1 MATTEALIVSL
12 QKSGKDSPWRMTMLV
27 QGKVLT
33 ATNVGAG
40 GQTPVGPRLSSVL
53 KFLETGIKGYPF
65 QYGMNMIADPTRR
78 LVAVRYLNDET
89 IANIETT
96 ERTANQILSSKI
108 QPMKY
113 VIDEEVSAPEN
124 VSAADYD
131 EPMTMGLMSAM
142 SLTTVEGEE
151 PFGEGVTTPAA
162 FLVYGD
168 VVEVIDG
175 DTIDLNLTLVHK
187 ELSGKKIG
195 NYEMTKGKVVRI
207 RLLGLD
213 SPETKKNDGGYAA
226 AENAALASRWNVPVE
241 TVFGVADEAKAKL
254 KEIVA
259 PGTNAARVMVAL
271 QYDKETMVPVADA
284 SAGRRPL
291 GVLYAMKD
299 VKDETEALKK
309 LEEGSFE
316 ATNINKS
323 LLALRYS
330 KDESLPLYEADTYMA
345 SRGNT
350 MGINV
355 SGWESEIG
363 YKGPQKSI
371 LEKKLGDI
379 TQSPSS
385 ENNSPEETYFRQTYA
400 EPKSN
405 ALEFVKPYDDRLED
419 ENGIYSRMIKL
430 NPSDDDSLE
439 KPFNYVHKV
448 RIGDVMLTVPP
459 LSIRMA
465 RVSNLEKVK
474 TLRTQSAMM
483 KGLGSAESVL
493 TMELYFSGMSDIN
506 GYKKEGYEI
515 DGQKVNYF
523 MDGLRPLIAQFKK
536 APFLPIDN
544 DYINNA
550 LNIQNVALINLS
562 VETVE
567 DFPESL
573 RATLTLAKF
582 EPVAYMIQE
591 PSLGSLMNYP
601 LFRWYYQD
609 AMQAPRENR
618 PKDKIHLEYIQ
629 ELSNDFSFFVAD
641 EDRLRYR
648 QEAIQEVNRMMSPKE
663 FEDQKD
669 DKSTELGARYEDM
682 KRARK
687 VMGQLERYLQLPKQ
701 ELKNNLIGKSVVSE
715 KGAGD
720 NYRTSFELG
729 FPLEAHKDLY
739 GSSEPRWESGTQNSS
754 FVPKEYQYFNSYIQ
768 KLEETSAFKTLWAK
782 EESRSKGLF
791 IIALG
796 DSNNRSK
803 FPSGAQIY
811 KDGKPFA
818 RKDGTLYL
826 AIPATTENIE
836 KMEQLEKSGAL
847 IDAEIKTYSNK
858 YQELVSIVN
867 STEEDVAMLRYEI
880 PNLLP
885 KNMSV
890 MYENHFSKQQMQVV
904 DSPTLQYLG
913 GQDPYVQVI
922 FEGDEETVKAVNDML
937 LLVEKYNREYRQGI
951 VAGFMDIDNPL
962 VRLFGIKT
970 VMPEN
975 VTIDTVP
982 GFPGRYQIVM
992 ALAGFNRTQR
1002 RLEKLTGI
1010 SGAFEDTDMD
1020 DRYVGRYSKEKDM
1033 AVIEYRMRNMEV
1045 YPDLELPTFEELNA
1059 VLPSLGAG
1067 FERYE
1072 NRQDQYFVD
1081 PDFYISTQTTM
1092 RNMVKDLLE
1101 EESDITVI
1109 SYDNTGKDDVSKLH
1123 GNGFIENS
1131 GALVSS
1137 FKTLDA
1143 MTEPVPTDFT
1153 WADENETTGNE
1164 SKPKP
1169 ASEVKPQLKKDVAAY
1184 IEESGDS
1191 SAYKKFPSYERWKTF
1206 TGNSGKTESEYNEA
1220 KTKKDNPREEEVWMY
1235 LMSQILEQFGDEKL
1249 FLMGLDH
1256 DVFKGR
1262 TLTEKEAKKFQKNYL
1277 KKEIY
1282 GELNRMD
1289 FDVYA
1294 GSLNLFYEDLAGDN
1308 KDWKWKKMSKS
1319 DRETVNKASNA
1330 EHKADEDYIDWM
1342 FGWAKDWNREKGI
1355 VGDDKANSGAEVG
1368 VHRIGALMKAVM
1380 AIHSNWSA
1388 FDSSGAPVLS
1398 GGWRA
1403 GIMGYPLDTVTT
1415 KESAERLLYDWKY
1428 NVRKA
1433 VELMHKH
1440 YKKAWTS
1447 KDLRFKSMAEQWMV
1461 WAYGMNGQLEEV
1473 LPFDVKSDEETKVL
1487 PKTLEPGAGYATL
1500 AMREAKKRYMG
1511 YGKDDMPTGMF
1522 AGGKSTVI
1530 PFIVANYLGLPKKTA
1545 QAFGGKKK
1553 QMVDMMVDELFYPL
1567 SLYKFK
1573 DGQEVIVDKYGKDK
1587 MKAEKTKVK
1596 NKLLSYDAEQVE
1608 VKMYNHMA
1616 ELSKKVEELDS
1627 QSVLDWAKRI
1637 GNSVLSGLMASVFG
1651 GIKGFASGVVASFWK
1666 QTISDWLSTPISK
1679 RTEVGEEM
1687 MNAYDKM
1694 VAKGDANAKNRLIM
1708 DKSPKEIHFDMY
1720 KDMLEYDM
1728 QGRLV
1733 RAFPTFQMF
1742 IVDEGKWFS
1751 NYKLWDNLYGFNAI
1765 QSIDVNR
1772 SRKIAA
1778 DTASITM
1785 TNMYSNL
1792 NGRRTDVM
1800 NDKIK
1805 VPSFWSNIVWSQYI
1819 LGRPSEE
1826 YMEARKEL
1834 YQSMWLQTGAR
1845 IHLRMGYGSNVLRLP
1860 VVFNGT
1866 ITEMDTSEVVTILCQ
1881 GDGIELANMIS
1892 GDPDDDN
1899 KNFLRVQEP
1908 METISR
1914 LLTSKGNWLQN
1925 LINDATEGQ
1934 FFKDNPLGIAHFGA
1948 PVEAPSGNFVPFNRE
1963 FGEAAQ
1969 NIYSSNGVG
1978 TFDQWK
1984 NEKGERVDMLSVLRD
1999 FDTYGATGITNWLQP
2014 GDEDN
2019 IIVKYYNNTV
2029 WDIVQ
2034 TFAACSSD
2042 YIAAVMP
2049 FEMRSTLFFGK
2060 PHWPV
2065 AYRYDSTYTYDA
2077 STEEWVRQYEVEH
2090 RKPYM
2095 QMHVYDSYHNII
2107 SNNIKASEEGVYT
2120 NVIVSYD
2127 GHVTPIL
2134 QADNDIRL
2142 DKQKTIVLEAD
2153 IVGRFPGMEFWTS
2166 EDQASK
2172 FGHSMVRD
2180 YMKDMY
2186 KGHLLVL
2193 GDPTLKPHDM
2203 AYMSDTMV
2211 QMNGPM
2217 LVKSVTHH
2225 FNMET
2230 GFVSSIEPDA
2240 VVTNWDMDMVY
2251 HAKMASAIGRTAGS
2265 ISAGYGSMFIG
2276 KRLVTKS
2283 KIYKWMVE
2291 SDNFAK
2297 KGAKKLAE
2305 RTTVANLIKAT
2316 SSGTFASEEMQAAVR
2331 GLEKAQTLDDVKK
2344 YSEDI
2349 EKVLKAKQDAL
2360 RKAGDAV
2367 DAKEIKRMEAEL
2379 KEMKSLLNS
2388 LKNIK
2393 NINKGANIVK
2403 KSVTV
2408 IKGLMFTNIASA
2420 LVGAAFT
2427 VATESLF
2434 EMWRRKKQNTQCV
2447 TIFPMQYR
2455 GGEFVAGINGHQGAV
2470 YGDELSKADRFYN
2483 AHFGDGDEDRAWY
2496 EYVSA
2501 TMNFLSND

>member
-1 MATTEALIVSL
+1 MATVEALIVSL
-12 QKSGKDSPWRMTMLV
+12 QKAGEKSPWRMTMLV
-27 QGKVLT
+27 QGKMLT

-53 KFLETGIKGYPF
+53 AYLETGIKGYPF
-65 QYGMNMIADPTRR
+65 QYGLNMVADPTRR
-78 LVAVRYLNDET
+78 LVAVRYLNDDNM
-89 IANIETT
+89 AMIEMT
-96 ERTANQILSSKI
+96 ERTANHVLSSKI
-108 QPMKY
+108 QPMTY
-113 VIDEEVSAPEN
+113 RVDESLDFSGDMTASDFEET
-124 VSAADYD
+124 
-131 EPMTMGLMSAM
+131 PMVM
-142 SLTTVEGEE
+142 SLMASSMEE
-151 PFGEGVTTPAA
+151 SVTTPAA
-162 FLVYGD
+162 FLVYGR
-168 VVEVIDG
+168 VIEVYDG
-175 DTIDLNLTLVHK
+175 DTIDLKLTMVHK
-187 ELSGKKIG
+187 DLAGKKIG
-195 NYEMTKGKVVRI
+195 NYEMSKGNTVRI

-213 SPETKKNDGGYAA
+213 SPETRKNDGGYAA
-226 AENAALASRWNVPVE
+226 AENAALASKWNVPVE
-241 TVFGVADEAKAKL
+241 TVFSVAEEAKAKL
-254 KEIVA
+254 KEIVG
-259 PGTNAARVMVAL
+259 PGSGGEEVLVAL
-271 QYDKETMVPVADA
+271 QYEKSTMKGVADS

-291 GVLYAMKD
+291 GVLYR
-299 VKDETEALKK
+299 VKGANNEAEVLKS
-309 LEEGSFE
+309 LEEGEME

-330 KDESLPLYEADTYMA
+330 KDTSLPLYEPDTYMA
-345 SRGNT
+345 ARSSE

-355 SGWESEIG
+355 SGWEAEIG
-363 YKGPQKSI
+363 YTGEQKSI
-371 LEKKLGDI
+371 LEQKLGDV
-379 TQSPSS
+379 TQGPTS
-385 ENNSPEETYFRQTYA
+385 ENNAPDDTYFRQTYTD
-400 EPKSN
+400 PQSN

-419 ENGIYSRMIKL
+419 ENGIYSRMIKMS
-430 NPSDDDSLE
+430 PAEDALE

-459 LSIRMA
+459 LSIRMG
-465 RVSNLEKVK
+465 RISNIEKIK

-483 KGLGSAESVL
+483 KGLGSAETVL

-506 GYKKEGYEI
+506 GYKKEGYKVN
-515 DGQKVNYF
+515 GKTVNYF

-550 LNIQNVALINLS
+550 LNIQNVALVNLS

-582 EPVAYMIQE
+582 EPTAYMIQE

-609 AMQAPRENR
+609 AMQPPAENR
-618 PKDKIHLEYIQ
+618 PKDKIHLEYISKLTN
-629 ELSNDFSFFVAD
+629 EFSFSVAD

-648 QEAIQEVNRMMSPKE
+648 QEAIQEVNKMMSPDE
-663 FEDQKD
+663 FEEQKEN
-669 DKSTELGARYEDM
+669 KNTELGARYEDM

-687 VMGQLERYLQLPKQ
+687 VMGQFERYQQLPEQ
-701 ELKNNLIGKSVVSE
+701 ELAKNLIGKRVVSQ
-715 KGAGD
+715 KGTQTPSGS
-720 NYRTSFELG
+720 SFDYG
-729 FPLEAHKDLY
+729 FPMEAHKELY
-739 GSSEPRWESGTQNSS
+739 GTSEPRWESGTQNSS
-754 FVPKEYQYFNSYIQ
+754 FVPKEYQYFDRYIE
-768 KLEETSAFKTLWAK
+768 KLEETSAFKSLWAK
-782 EESRSKGLF
+782 QKDEALGLF
-791 IIALG
+791 IIAFG
-796 DSNNRSK
+796 DSGNRSR
-803 FPSGAQIY
+803 FSSGAQIY

-826 AIPATTENIE
+826 AIPATPGNIK
-836 KMEQLEKSGAL
+836 KMETIEASGS
-847 IDAEIKTYSNK
+847 IIEAEIKNYATRYE
-858 YQELVSIVN
+858 ELVAIVN
-867 STEEDVAMLRYEI
+867 STEEDVAMVSYEI
-880 PNLLP
+880 PNLIP

-975 VTIDTVP
+975 VQIDTVP
-982 GFPGRYQIVM
+982 GYPGRFQIVM

-1010 SGAFEDTDMD
+1010 SGAFEDTTMD
-1020 DRYVGRYSKEKDM
+1020 DRYVTAYSKEKDM

-1045 YPDLELPTFEELNA
+1045 YPDLELPTFEELNDA
-1059 VLPSLGAG
+1059 LPYLGAG

-1072 NRQDQYFVD
+1072 NRQNQYFVD

-1092 RNMVKDLLE
+1092 RNMVESLLE

-1109 SYDNTGKDDVSKLH
+1109 SYDNTGKDDTSKLH

-1143 MTEPVPTDFT
+1143 MTEPVPSDFT
-1153 WADENETTGNE
+1153 WEDEDETKGNE
-1164 SKPKP
+1164 SKPKS
-1169 ASEVKPQLKKDVAAY
+1169 ASEVKPNLKGDVASY

-1206 TGNSGKTESEYNEA
+1206 SGNAKKSLAAYEA
-1220 KTKKDNPREEEVWMY
+1220 EKAKKDNPREEEVWMY
-1235 LMSQILEQFGDEKL
+1235 LMRQIVSSFGSSKL
-1249 FLMGLDH
+1249 FFREYEKKTFQGKVLS
-1256 DVFKGR
+1256 
-1262 TLTEKEAKKFQKNYL
+1262 EKEAKNFKSKYL
-1277 KKEIY
+1277 RKEVY
-1282 GELNRMD
+1282 GELNAMA

-1294 GSLNLFYEDLAGDN
+1294 GSLNLYYEDLAGDY
-1308 KDWKWKKMSKS
+1308 KDWSWKKMSKS
-1319 DRETVNKASNA
+1319 DREKYNKASNA
-1330 EHKADEDYIDWM
+1330 ENKANEDVIDWM
-1342 FGWAKDWNREKGI
+1342 YGWNDWNREKGI
-1355 VGDDKANSGAEVG
+1355 VGDDKKNAG
-1368 VHRIGALMKAVM
+1368 VKIPIHRLAALMKAVM

-1388 FDSSGAPVLS
+1388 FDASGAPVLS

-1403 GIMGYPLDTVTT
+1403 GIMGYPLDMAET
-1415 KESAERLLYDWKY
+1415 KEEAERLLYDWRY
-1428 NVRKA
+1428 NIKQSVN
-1433 VELMHKH
+1433 LMKKH
-1440 YKKAWTS
+1440 YNQAWSS
-1447 KDLRFKSMAEQWMV
+1447 KDLRFKSLAEQWMV
-1461 WAYGMNGQLEEV
+1461 WAYGVSGQSGDV
-1473 LPFDVKSDEETKVL
+1473 LPFDKKSDEETKVL
-1487 PKTLEPGAGYATL
+1487 PMSLEPGAGYATL
-1500 AMREAKKRYMG
+1500 TMREAKKRYMG
-1511 YGKDDMPTGMF
+1511 YDGIELPTGMF

-1530 PFIVANYLGLPKKTA
+1530 PYVMAMYMGLPKSVSD
-1545 QAFGGKKK
+1545 AFQGKKK

-1567 SLYKFK
+1567 SLYKFR
-1573 DGQEVIVDKYGKDK
+1573 DGKEVIENKYGADK
-1587 MKAEKTKVK
+1587 MKAERTKAK
-1596 NKLLSYDAEQVE
+1596 NKLLSYKAEQVE
-1608 VKMYNHMA
+1608 VKMYSHLS
-1616 ELSKKVEELDS
+1616 ELSKKIEGLDANS
-1627 QSVLDWAKRI
+1627 LKDWAYRI
-1637 GNSVLSGLMASVFG
+1637 GSSAL
-1651 GIKGFASGVVASFWK
+1651 SGVVAGIFGGVGAGAGAAAGQFFK
-1666 QTISDWLSTPISK
+1666 QMISDWLSTPISK

-1687 MNAYDKM
+1687 LNAYDKM
-1694 VAKGDANAKNRLIM
+1694 VENGDINAQNRLIM

-1800 NDKIK
+1800 NDKVK
-1805 VPSFWSNIVWSQYI
+1805 VPAFWSNIVWSQYI

-1845 IHLRMGYGSNVLRLP
+1845 IHLRMGYGANVLKLP

-1892 GDPDDDN
+1892 GDPNDDN
-1899 KNFLRVQEP
+1899 KKFLRVQEP

-1925 LINDATEGQ
+1925 LINDATDGQ

-1984 NEKGERVDMLSVLRD
+1984 NEKGERVDIMSVLRD

-2060 PHWPV
+2060 PHWPA

-2077 STEEWVRQYEVEH
+2077 AVKEWVRQYEVEH

-2251 HAKMASAIGRTAGS
+2251 HAKMASAIGRTVGS

-2276 KRLVTKS
+2276 KRMVTKS

-2297 KGAKKLAE
+2297 RGAKKLAE
-2305 RTTVANLIKAT
+2305 RTTIANLVKAT
-2316 SSGTFASEEMQAAVR
+2316 SSGSFASEEMQAAVR
-2331 GLEKAQTLDDVKK
+2331 GLEKAETLDDVKRYADK
-2344 YSEDI
+2344 IDD
-2349 EKVLKAKQDAL
+2349 VLKTKQQAL
-2360 RKAGDAV
+2360 AKAGDAV
-2367 DAKEIKRMEAEL
+2367 DAKELKRMETEI
-2379 KEMKSLLNS
+2379 KEMKQLMSS

-2403 KSVTV
+2403 KSVT
-2408 IKGLMFTNIASA
+2408 IMKGMMMTNIASA
-2420 LVGAAFT
+2420 LIGAAFT

-2447 TIFPMQYR
+2447 TIFPLQYR

-2470 YGDELSKADRFYN
+2470 YGDEKSKADRFYN

-2501 TMNFLSND
+2501 TMNLLSND